1 MSKIRVDLSWQRFGM
16 LTALEDVGKNE
27 RGSRLWLCICD
38 CGNFREVSVGALKQ
52 KNIRSCGCRNK
63 LLAIN
68 RGTRKDNK
76 SGHKGVSWNQRDE
89 KFYSYIYVNK
99 KMYSLGQ
106 YEEYE
111 RAVEIREEAEKHVF
125 EDFLEWYGSVYEKIK
140 NSRNYKNSRGYKN
153 SRNKSGH
160 IGVFFNKKTKKFQVT
175 ICVNRKNFYIG
186 DYENFDDAVQS
197 REEAEKHVGD
207 DFEYWYKHR
216 KPRKYKV
223 NDISGQR
230 FGKLTVIRRDKSAP
244 SGRSKWICKCDC
256 GNTVSVLRNH
266 LVCGQATSCGC
277 AKKHVNLK
285 DETGKRFGRLTV
297 LSRTEKKSG
306 NTYIYKCQCDCGN
319 VCEVSGAN
327 LRNGKTKSCGCLASE
342 SHRKVLQD
350 DGKARSVRNDYY
362 VGGTDVMALCRGTQK
377 NNTSGYRGVCWDE
390 SVRTWKSYIGFQ
402 GKRYYLGSSIDFDT
416 AVNLRKK
423 AEKKLH
429 GEFLEW
435 YAETYP
441 EQWAKIKSKA

>member
-16 LTALEDVGKNE
+16 LTALEDVGKNK
-27 RGSRLWLCICD
+27 RGYRLWLCICD
-38 CGNFREVSVGALKQ
+38 CGNFREVSVGSLKQ
-52 KNIRSCGCRNK
+52 TSTRSCGCRNK
-63 LLAIN
+63 LLSVN
-68 RGTRKDNK
+68 RGIRKDSK

-89 KFYSYIYVNK
+89 RFYSYIYVNN

-106 YEEYE
+106 YKEYE
-111 RAVEIREEAEKHVF
+111 RAVEI
-125 EDFLEWYGSVYEKIK
+125 
-140 NSRNYKNSRGYKN
+140 
-153 SRNKSGH
+153 
-160 IGVFFNKKTKKFQVT
+160 
-175 ICVNRKNFYIG
+175 
-186 DYENFDDAVQS
+186 

-216 KPRKYKV
+216 KPKKYKV

-230 FGKLTVIRRDKSAP
+230 FGRLTVIRRDKTAP

-266 LVCGQATSCGC
+266 LVCGHTTSCGC
-277 AKKHVNLK
+277 AKKYVNLK
-285 DETGKRFGRLTV
+285 DETGQRFGRLTV
-297 LSRTEKKSG
+297 LARTEEKSG
-306 NTYIYKCQCDCGN
+306 NTYIYKCRCDCGN

-342 SHRKVLQD
+342 AHRKVLQD
-350 DGKARSVRNDYY
+350 DGKARAVRNDYY
-362 VGGTDVMALCRGTQK
+362 VDGTDVMALCRGTQK
-377 NNTSGYRGVCWDE
+377 NNTSGYRGVCWDD
-390 SVRTWKSYIGFQ
+390 SVRIWKSYIGFQ

-416 AVNLRKK
+416 AVGIRKE

-429 GEFLEW
+429 GEFLDW

-441 EQWAKIKSKA
+441 KQWEKIKKSQSSKP